1 MNLNTII
8 TMVLLL
14 GFVWGG
20 FAFTLRLAVKKN
32 EEKKRLSGD
41 SDG

>member
-1 MNLNTII
+1 MELNAIL
-8 TMVLLL
+8 TMIFLL

-32 EEKKRLSGD
+32 EEKKRLSGN